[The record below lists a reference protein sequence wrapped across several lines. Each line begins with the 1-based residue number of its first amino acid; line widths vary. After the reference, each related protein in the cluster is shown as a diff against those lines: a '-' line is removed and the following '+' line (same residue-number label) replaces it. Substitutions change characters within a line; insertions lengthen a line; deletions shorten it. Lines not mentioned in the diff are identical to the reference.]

1 MHQPPWRDNGE
12 VKIVNANPY
21 MPVKAL
27 VLEIDRQNENVS
39 TFKIAA
45 SGLKPVPGQFI
56 EVSIPK
62 VGECPV
68 SISDFDSEQ
77 IELTIRE
84 AGKVTSAINALKKG
98 DYLFARGPYGNGFPL
113 DRFKNK
119 RLVMVLGGIGLVP
132 VKSIIN
138 RYYKNDSEIK
148 GLDLLTGFRNPREII
163 FKDELNRWQEKFK
176 VLITVDEGSEDW
188 QGRTGLVSELVKEI
202 NIEKQ
207 DVAIVVGPVPMIK
220 AVVGELIR
228 QGMDKENIWVS
239 YERRM
244 SCGIGKCG
252 HCRVNDQYVCLD
264 GPVFNYQRAETLVD

>member
-1 MHQPPWRDNGE
+1 MNT
-12 VKIVNANPY
+12 NPY

-27 VLEIDRQNENVS
+27 VLEVIRQTENIS

-45 SGLKPVPGQFI
+45 SGLKPLPGQFM

-68 SISDFDSEQ
+68 SISDFNSEY
-77 IELTIRE
+77 IELTIRKV
-84 AGKVTSAINALKKG
+84 GKVTSAINALKKG
-98 DYLFARGPYGNGFPL
+98 DYLFVRGPYGNGFPL
-113 DRFKNK
+113 ERFKNN

-138 RYYKNDSEIK
+138 RYYKNDGEIK
-148 GLDLLTGFRNPREII
+148 GLDLLTGFRNPQEIV
-163 FKDELNRWQEKFK
+163 FKDELNRWQGKFK
-176 VLITVDEGSEDW
+176 VFITVDEGNKDW
-188 QGRTGLVSELVKEI
+188 QGRIGLVSELIKEI
-202 NIEKQ
+202 NIDKQ
-207 DVAIVVGPVPMIK
+207 DVAIVVGPISMIK
-220 AVVGELIR
+220 AAAEELMK

-252 HCRVNDQYVCLD
+252 HCRIGDQYVCLD
-264 GPVFNYQRAETLVD
+264 GPVFNYQQAETLVD